1 MNFVLV
7 LCLVIGLVIAAGCL
21 VYGAWRDRR
30 PSRAYGRSNSRRSS
44 GGAIPSHL
52 LQAVKGDRALAHRL
66 LQGARLKY
74 PNKTEK
80 WYIEKV
86 IYDIQR
92 DGAGSAFRRR

>member
-1 MNFVLV
+1 MSVVLP
-7 LCLVIGLVIAAGCL
+7 LCLLIAVGCL
-21 VYGAWRDRR
+21 AYGWWRDRH
-30 PSRAYGRSNSRRSS
+30 PSRTRQNKRRNQ
-44 GGAIPSHL
+44 GGSVPAHL

-80 WYIEKV
+80 WYVEKV

-92 DGAGSAFRRR
+92 DGAGSAFRR

>member
-1 MNFVLV
+1 MNFVIV
-7 LCLVIGLVIAAGCL
+7 LCFVIAAGCL
-21 VYGAWRDRR
+21 IYGAWRDRTSQPR
-30 PSRAYGRSNSRRSS
+30 RRDRRSS
-44 GGAIPSHL
+44 GSIPGHL

-66 LQGARLKY
+66 LQGARFKY

-80 WYIEKV
+80 WYVEKV